1 MMKKIEE
8 YLNKEIIVTIDH
20 PIGSKENSIIYPI
33 NYGFTI
39 IEEKLIKCYIL
50 GLFKPVK
57 KYQGKCIAILHH
69 SHEDKLIISDKDYSK
84 ENIATLIE
92 FQEKNTTYEI
102 IKKDIEFN
110 SLIPELSVSNIKKSK
125 EFYQKLGF
133 QIVYERPQ
141 NKFCFLQLEKN
152 QIMIEEI
159 NNNWQVGELNYPF
172 GNGINI
178 SMSLSNIVDY
188 YNKLKNNNISFFRPL
203 KISEYEV
210 AGQIY
215 QDSEFLLQDPDG
227 YLIRFND

>member
-57 KYQGKCIAILHH
+57 KYRGKCIAIIHH
-69 SHEDKLIISDKDYSK
+69 PHEDKLIISDKAYSK
-84 ENIATLIE
+84 EAISSLIE
-92 FQEKNTTYEI
+92 FQEKPTDYEI
-102 IKKDIEFN
+102 ITSDIDFN
-110 SLIPELSVSNIKKSK
+110 SLIPELSVSNIIQSK
-125 EFYQKLGF
+125 AFYQKIGF
-133 QIVYERPQ
+133 HILYERPQ

-159 NNNWQVGELNYPF
+159 NDNWQVGKLKYPF

-188 YNKLKNNNISFFRPL
+188 YNKLKNNNISFFLPL

-227 YLIRFND
+227 YLIRFNN